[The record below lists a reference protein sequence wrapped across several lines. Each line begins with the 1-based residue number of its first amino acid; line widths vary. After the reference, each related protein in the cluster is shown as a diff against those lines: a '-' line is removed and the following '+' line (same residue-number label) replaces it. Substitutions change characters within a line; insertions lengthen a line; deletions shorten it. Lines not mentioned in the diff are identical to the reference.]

1 MSNFNKEQLAELL
14 RKAIG
19 PNRSLNQ
26 YSKECQIS
34 CAHISRLSRGVLFS
48 PPSPNNLKKMAE
60 ASEKRVSYQELM
72 LACGYTDESVSL
84 PIFQYTLE
92 SFGIHMENYS
102 PPSEEQKR
110 IIKEFIEF
118 TLRNNKQ

>member
-1 MSNFNKEQLAELL
+1 
-14 RKAIG
+14 
-19 PNRSLNQ
+19 
-26 YSKECQIS
+26 
-34 CAHISRLSRGVLFS
+34 
-48 PPSPNNLKKMAE
+48 MAE